1 MFLKPFYG
9 EVRVA
14 LAGVRLGGLDQLLEK
29 RNSAC
34 MWKLTKNGERIFSFT
49 SFQIHLKFEF
59 FFLVRTGLSALEILS
74 IPSSTGTVEGFTLG
88 PFLVA
93 LLFGF
98 LGGATSLEGGM
109 GEFSREREFSLER
122 LFSFC
127 LFEDRPLLEGLGVSW
142 SISLSALDTCKIIN
156 QVAIKLWTWI
166 VNKILRNM

>member
-1 MFLKPFYG
+1 MFGKTKF
-9 EVRVA
+9 R
-14 LAGVRLGGLDQLLEK
+14 
-29 RNSAC
+29 

-49 SFQIHLKFEF
+49 RFQIYLKFEF
-59 FFLVRTGLSALEILS
+59 FFLWRTGLSALEIVS

-93 LLFGF
+93 LLFGFSVPMF

-142 SISLSALDTCKIIN
+142 SISLSALDTCKTIISGC
-156 QVAIKLWTWI
+156 
-166 VNKILRNM
+166 NKTLDLNKTKFKKYVIAHLSGRD